1 MKKLLIILFV
11 SLLFT
16 NQSIA
21 NDKIESMYNKCTSY
35 IKIVNFGLENT
46 STDEK
51 INFIECKLYFKGLD
65 DAILHQKVFADS
77 TLEKA
82 GQKSA
87 KALLEH
93 MILGSCMMDPK
104 YKKDLLDPNLEKHL
118 VKVFVRFVEDNPKKI
133 KDINNIGFRPLIS
146 VIIYALKEKYPC

>member
-1 MKKLLIILFV
+1 MLLREINRTRHKTTKSEGWAHQHVLFSNYVIMLFV

-51 INFIECKLYFKGLD
+51 INFIECIKQSDNNMFFNAVVTLTSIAKSSSFDARIFKSMD
-65 DAILHQKVFADS
+65 KVC
-77 TLEKA
+77 
-82 GQKSA
+82 Q
-87 KALLEH
+87 
-93 MILGSCMMDPK
+93 MI
-104 YKKDLLDPNLEKHL
+104 YHKH
-118 VKVFVRFVEDNPKKI
+118 
-133 KDINNIGFRPLIS
+133 
-146 VIIYALKEKYPC
+146 KENQG